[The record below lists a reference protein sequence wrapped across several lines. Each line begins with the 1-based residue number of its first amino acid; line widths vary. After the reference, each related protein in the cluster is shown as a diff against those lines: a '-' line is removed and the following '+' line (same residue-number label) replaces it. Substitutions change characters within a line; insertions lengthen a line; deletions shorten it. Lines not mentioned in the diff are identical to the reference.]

1 MSRPT
6 QSVTARVQPLVQ
18 GGDLTRE
25 LAGGKAWSIQHML
38 SLGIPVP
45 PAFVVTTS
53 VCREYHESGRVL
65 PAGVLDEVAL
75 AMADLE
81 RRTGRRFAAADRPLV
96 VSVRSG
102 AATSMPGMMDTI
114 LNLGMT
120 HAIERALADETG
132 AATYAADTR
141 RRFDEQFAK
150 VVGAEPPESPW
161 EQLELAIRAVLE
173 SWHSKRAVAYRRARG
188 IPDDGGTAVT
198 VQAMVFGNLDD
209 RSGTGVMFTRDPL
222 SGHPEPYGEWLS
234 RGQGEDVVSGRADA
248 QHLDDLLS
256 SMPSVHRDLL
266 AAADVLER
274 HGRDVQDIEFTVQ
287 SGKLWLLQSRAAKRT
302 PQAALRCAVRLEAE
316 GLITRAEAL
325 DRVTADHVR
334 ALQRPVLD
342 PASVAD
348 SPPVASGK
356 PACPGIATGIVV
368 TDADDAEQLAD
379 DGESVIL
386 ARPTTDPDDV
396 AAMSA
401 SVAVLTEL
409 GGSTSHAAVVCRE
422 MAVPCVVGCGTNTVT
437 ELEGMVVT
445 VDADNGTVHSGVL
458 PIRPAVASDDADMKT
473 LEGWL
478 RDELDDHDPAT
489 DIIALMQRR
498 RERLHAL

>member
-1 MSRPT
+1 MSLST
-6 QSVTARVQPLVQ
+6 QNEIARVQPLLE
-18 GGDLTRE
+18 GGRLTRDQV
-25 LAGGKAWSIQHML
+25 GGKAWSIQHML

-45 PAFVVTTS
+45 PAFVVTTA
-53 VCREYHESGRVL
+53 VCREYHDGGRVL
-65 PAGVLDEVAL
+65 PTGVLDEVTT

-81 RRTGRRFAAADRPLV
+81 RRTGRRFASDDRPLL

-120 HAIERALADETG
+120 VTIEHALAVETG
-132 AATYAADTR
+132 DAEYAADTR

-150 VVGAEPPESPW
+150 VVGVEPPESPW
-161 EQLELAIRAVLE
+161 TQLELAISAVLD
-173 SWHSKRAVAYRRARG
+173 SWHSKRALAYRQARG

-209 RSGTGVMFTRDPL
+209 RSGTGVLFSRDPL
-222 SGHPEPYGEWLS
+222 SGNPQPYGEWLA
-234 RGQGEDVVSGRADA
+234 RGQGEDVVSGRANA
-248 QHLDDLLS
+248 QHLDRLLE

-302 PQAALRCAVRLEAE
+302 PQAALRCAVRLQQE

-325 DRVTADHVR
+325 NRVTVDHVR

-342 PASVAD
+342 PASVARAV
-348 SPPVASGK
+348 PVASGK
-356 PACPGIATGIVV
+356 SASPGIATGVVV
-368 TDADDAEQLAD
+368 TDADQAEQLAD

-422 MAVPCVVGCGTNTVT
+422 MAIPCVVGCGIDTVT
-437 ELEGMVVT
+437 ALAGTVVT
-445 VDADNGTVHSGVL
+445 VDADNGTVHAGPL
-458 PIRPAVASDDADMKT
+458 PVQPAVSSEDADMRT
-473 LEGWL
+473 LESWL
-478 RDELDDHDPAT
+478 RDELDDRDSAS
-489 DIIALMQRR
+489 DVISLLRR
-498 RERLHAL
+498 HHEGLEEK